1 MAFTTENRKIEN
13 IFQRAAIYSVP
24 RYQRD
29 YVWKE
34 VNWKELWL
42 SLIHI

>member
-13 IFQRAAIYSVP
+13 IFQRSAVYCVP

-29 YVWKE
+29 YAWK
-34 VNWKELWL
+34 VNWKELWIDL
-42 SLIHI
+42 EFTL